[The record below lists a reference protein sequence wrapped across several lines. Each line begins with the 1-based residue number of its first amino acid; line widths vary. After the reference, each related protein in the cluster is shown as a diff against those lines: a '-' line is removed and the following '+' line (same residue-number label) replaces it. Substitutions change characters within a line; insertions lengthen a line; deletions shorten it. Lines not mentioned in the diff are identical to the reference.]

1 MLYVPSRN
9 AFAVSKLSQPDKA
22 LDSNLLYMQTP
33 GRNPQ
38 MPDGL
43 PLFKPPYSRMTAIDM
58 NTGNHAWMI
67 ADRRRRSHPQQ
78 PAAEGARTC
87 RPLAATSR
95 SAGRC

>member
-1 MLYVPSRN
+1 
-9 AFAVSKLSQPDKA
+9 
-22 LDSNLLYMQTP
+22 MQTP

-67 ADRRRRSHPQQ
+67 PTGAGDRIRNNPRLKALEPAVRS
-78 PAAEGARTC
+78 
-87 RPLAATSR
+87 AATSR
-95 SAGRC
+95 